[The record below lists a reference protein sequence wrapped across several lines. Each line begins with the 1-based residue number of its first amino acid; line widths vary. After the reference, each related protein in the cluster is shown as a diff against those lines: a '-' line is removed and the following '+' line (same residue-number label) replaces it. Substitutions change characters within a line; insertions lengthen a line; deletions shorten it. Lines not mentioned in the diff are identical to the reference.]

1 MSDSKNKQSSGFFSN
16 AIGVAKKLSSTGIHV
31 LQQVA
36 PGTVAKDEHSAK
48 SGQIIE
54 GQARSFSAFQARQ
67 YDNPQHMLRQ
77 HVPQVSRQL
86 LGRHYNRVNQVAS
99 FVSPDFS
106 DKISDYLFDQLNSFT
121 SNISSVDDVLDQAGV
136 RDLEELT
143 QDVDRSKRISQALAE
158 QNKWIASL
166 QGALTGATGV
176 IGSTIDVPAS
186 IVMSLRTIY
195 QVGRAYGFELNKDTE
210 QEIVQFIFKQID
222 LGVIAEKQAVLMGL
236 KTLSNMLQTHDVHQL
251 QNMLGSSNDYEVLK
265 KYFLNEQGQ
274 VKWPW
279 LNHVP
284 KFSMLNKLTPV
295 ATASVSAVYSW
306 KLVEDVH
313 HKAQQVFSN
322 ARSYLIQHK
331 DSNLSAIHAYEKSLE
346 LLAQAAPKLLE
357 QLKGNEA
364 KHAEQDE
371 LVAGQERAESAPSD
385 ALVQTV
391 SDHES
396 IRAVKVQK
404 KSDKVETTAAQ
415 LDENI
420 QQGLEELA
428 DQMLEPHAEV
438 ASQKPAVPAEEID
451 EYMLEDALEPVE
463 DSTQVAETVSENPV
477 TSSKETA
484 KQVTKKPRTRTSTR
498 KPKAE

>member
-195 QVGRAYGFELNKDTE
+195 QVGRAYGFELSKDTE

-251 QNMLGSSNDYEVLK
+251 QNMLGSSNDYEALK

-357 QLKGNEA
+357 QLKGENKAQENLDESLDTNKQA
-364 KHAEQDE
+364 AE
-371 LVAGQERAESAPSD
+371 PSD
-385 ALVQTV
+385 ATTQVLT
-391 SDHES
+391 DHQS
-396 IRAVKVQK
+396 IRKVKVQK
-404 KSDKVETTAAQ
+404 KSDKVDATETQ
-415 LDENI
+415 VDENI

-438 ASQKPAVPAEEID
+438 APQKTAVPVEEAD
-451 EYMLEDALEPVE
+451 EYALEDDLDAVE
-463 DSTQVAETVSENPV
+463 DSTQVAETVSEKHAEPV
-477 TSSKETA
+477 NVSET
-484 KQVTKKPRTRTSTR
+484 KVTKKPTTRTTAR

>member
-1 MSDSKNKQSSGFFSN
+1 MSDSNNKQTSGFFSN
-16 AIGVAKKLSSTGIHV
+16 AIGVAKKLSSTGMHV

-36 PGTVAKDEHSAK
+36 PSTATKQEPRSKA
-48 SGQIIE
+48 GQIIE
-54 GQARSFSAFQARQ
+54 GQARSYSPFQARH

-77 HVPQVSRQL
+77 HIPQVSRQL
-86 LGRHYNRVNQVAS
+86 LGRHYTRVNQVAS

-106 DKISDYLFDQLNSFT
+106 DKISDYFFDQLNNFS
-121 SNISSVDDVLDQAGV
+121 SNISSVDAVLDQAGV

-143 QDVDRSKRISQALAE
+143 QDVDRSKRIGQALAE

-186 IVMSLRTIY
+186 IIMSLRTIY
-195 QVGRAYGFELNKDTE
+195 QVGRAYGFELNKETE

-251 QNMLGSSNDYEVLK
+251 QNLLGSSNDYESLK
-265 KYFLNEQGQ
+265 KYFLNEQGEA
-274 VKWPW
+274 KWPW
-279 LNHVP
+279 LNSVP

-295 ATASVSAVYSW
+295 ATASVSAIYSW

-357 QLKGNEA
+357 QLKGEDKAQDDLDESLDTNNQA
-364 KHAEQDE
+364 AE
-371 LVAGQERAESAPSD
+371 PSD
-385 ALVQTV
+385 ATTQVLT
-391 SDHES
+391 DHQS
-396 IRAVKVQK
+396 IRKVKVQK
-404 KSDKVETTAAQ
+404 KSDKVDATETQ
-415 LDENI
+415 VDENI

-438 ASQKPAVPAEEID
+438 APQKTAIPVEETD
-451 EYMLEDALEPVE
+451 EYALEDDLDAVE
-463 DSTQVAETVSENPV
+463 DSTQVAETVSEKQAEPV
-477 TSSKETA
+477 KASET
-484 KQVTKKPRTRTSTR
+484 KVTKKPRTRTTAR

>member
-1 MSDSKNKQSSGFFSN
+1 M
-16 AIGVAKKLSSTGIHV
+16 
-31 LQQVA
+31 
-36 PGTVAKDEHSAK
+36 
-48 SGQIIE
+48 
-54 GQARSFSAFQARQ
+54 
-67 YDNPQHMLRQ
+67 PQF
-77 HVPQVSRQL
+77 PRQL

-99 FVSPDFS
+99 FVSPIFP

-284 KFSMLNKLTPV
+284 SFPC
-295 ATASVSAVYSW
+295 
-306 KLVEDVH
+306 
-313 HKAQQVFSN
+313 
-322 ARSYLIQHK
+322 
-331 DSNLSAIHAYEKSLE
+331 
-346 LLAQAAPKLLE
+346 
-357 QLKGNEA
+357 
-364 KHAEQDE
+364 
-371 LVAGQERAESAPSD
+371 
-385 ALVQTV
+385 
-391 SDHES
+391 
-396 IRAVKVQK
+396 
-404 KSDKVETTAAQ
+404 
-415 LDENI
+415 
-420 QQGLEELA
+420 
-428 DQMLEPHAEV
+428 
-438 ASQKPAVPAEEID
+438 
-451 EYMLEDALEPVE
+451 
-463 DSTQVAETVSENPV
+463 
-477 TSSKETA
+477 
-484 KQVTKKPRTRTSTR
+484 
-498 KPKAE
+498 